1 MKNELRI
8 TFDCNDNCEV
18 EIHGLSGAKLIMAIN
33 ELIIHTK
40 KISEECGVSKDST
53 IFNRHIRNVVDRAL
67 NGEHFTSEEDVSKE
81 MLKDAST
88 ELVNDLGA
96 KSKHETE
103 ERKKKIKNKN
113 PLKRNLNRES
123 EPILIVKKVNDD
135 EATVSIKNIDSEL
148 ELMSLTISAVATSIV
163 LAKKEGYTGYTK
175 KLAKA
180 INHMAD
186 DSLFDDFV
194 KEV

>member
-1 MKNELRI
+1 MEKELRI
-8 TFDCNDNCEV
+8 TVDSDGKFEV
-18 EIHGLSGAKLIMAIN
+18 KINGLSGAELIMAIN
-33 ELIIHTK
+33 ELIIRTK

-81 MLKDAST
+81 MLKDAFT

-135 EATVSIKNIDSEL
+135 KAISNIKNIDSEL
-148 ELMSLTISAVATSIV
+148 ELMSLTTSAVATSIV
-163 LAKKEGYTGYTK
+163 VAKKEGYTGYTK
-175 KLAKA
+175 KLVEV

>member
-8 TFDCNDNCEV
+8 TFDINDNCEV

-33 ELIIHTK
+33 ELIIRTK

-81 MLKDAST
+81 MLKDAFT

-103 ERKKKIKNKN
+103 ERKEKIKNKN

-135 EATVSIKNIDSEL
+135 KAISNIKNIDSEL
-148 ELMSLTISAVATSIV
+148 ELMSLTTSAVATSIV
-163 LAKKEGYTGYTK
+163 VAKKEGYTGYTK
-175 KLAKA
+175 KLVEV

>member
-1 MKNELRI
+1 
-8 TFDCNDNCEV
+8 
-18 EIHGLSGAKLIMAIN
+18 MAIN
-33 ELIIHTK
+33 ELIIRTK

-67 NGEHFTSEEDVSKE
+67 NGEYFTSEEDVSKE
-81 MLKDAST
+81 MLKDAFT

-135 EATVSIKNIDSEL
+135 KAISNIKNIDSEL
-148 ELMSLTISAVATSIV
+148 ELMSLTTSAVATSIV
-163 LAKKEGYTGYTK
+163 VAKKEGYTGYTK
-175 KLAKA
+175 KLVEV

>member
-1 MKNELRI
+1 M
-8 TFDCNDNCEV
+8 
-18 EIHGLSGAKLIMAIN
+18 
-33 ELIIHTK
+33 
-40 KISEECGVSKDST
+40 
-53 IFNRHIRNVVDRAL
+53 
-67 NGEHFTSEEDVSKE
+67 
-81 MLKDAST
+81 
-88 ELVNDLGA
+88 VNDLGA

-135 EATVSIKNIDSEL
+135 KAISNIKNIDSEL
-148 ELMSLTISAVATSIV
+148 ELMSLTTSAVATSIV
-163 LAKKEGYTGYTK
+163 VAKKEGYTGYTK
-175 KLAKA
+175 KLVEV

>member
-8 TFDCNDNCEV
+8 TFDINDNCEV
-18 EIHGLSGAKLIMAIN
+18 EIH
-33 ELIIHTK
+33 
-40 KISEECGVSKDST
+40 
-53 IFNRHIRNVVDRAL
+53 
-67 NGEHFTSEEDVSKE
+67 
-81 MLKDAST
+81 
-88 ELVNDLGA
+88 GA

-135 EATVSIKNIDSEL
+135 KAISNIKNIDSEL
-148 ELMSLTISAVATSIV
+148 ELMSLTTSAVATSIV
-163 LAKKEGYTGYTK
+163 VAKKEGYTGYAK
-175 KLAKA
+175 KLAKV
-180 INHMAD
+180 INHMVD
-186 DSLFDDFV
+186 DSLFDFV

>member
-1 MKNELRI
+1 MRNELRI
-8 TFDCNDNCEV
+8 TFDSNDNCEV

-33 ELIIHTK
+33 ELIIRTK

-81 MLKDAST
+81 MLKDAFT

-135 EATVSIKNIDSEL
+135 EAISNIKNIDSEL
-148 ELMSLTISAVATSIV
+148 ELMSLTTSAVATSIV
-163 LAKKEGYTGYTK
+163 VAKKEGYTGYTK
-175 KLAKA
+175 KLVEV